1 MRAARMSPEARKA
14 VASRA
19 ATLRWIKQ
27 RFGATSFDAL
37 GLPGGAM
44 VDAGLEDLA
53 AGRTTAESLLVSIAA
68 PRLRRE
74 GIPIGSVE
82 SDPEDRLY
90 EMLTR
95 TAGDLA
101 HARYNAH
108 LLQALSFANAC
119 RLVRL
124 DREQRAS

>member
-1 MRAARMSPEARKA
+1 M
-14 VASRA
+14 
-19 ATLRWIKQ
+19 RWIKQ
-27 RFGATSFDAL
+27 RFGATSFETL
-37 GLPGGAM
+37 GLPGGA
-44 VDAGLEDLA
+44 VIDAGLEDLG
-53 AGRTTAESLLVSIAA
+53 AGRTTAESLLVSVAA

-82 SDPEDRLY
+82 PDPEDRLY

-108 LLQALSFANAC
+108 LLQAVSFANAC

-124 DREQRAS
+124 ARGRRAS